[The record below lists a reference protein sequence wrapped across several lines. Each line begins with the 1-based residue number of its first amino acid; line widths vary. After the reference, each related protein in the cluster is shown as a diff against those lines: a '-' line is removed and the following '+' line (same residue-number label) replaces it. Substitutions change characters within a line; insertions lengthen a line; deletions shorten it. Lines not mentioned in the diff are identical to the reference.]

1 MLIALA
7 VLAALEAA
15 PPPVAAVEL
24 IRSGAPG
31 APVNAAP
38 RTLSDVARERR
49 EGRRAV
55 GGFSAVETTVS
66 GGSYAMPA
74 FTWVEEETR
83 PEPEVV
89 PGREPPGEPGPYA
102 TAWGGWGG
110 WPGGAPRRRPHVS
123 HFARPSALPAPNA
136 GHGPASRAGA
146 GPVSLPATHAE
157 GIAMRGATRRP

>member
-15 PPPVAAVEL
+15 PPPVAAVAL
-24 IRSGAPG
+24 ILSGAPG

-38 RTLSDVARERR
+38 RTLSDVARER
-49 EGRRAV
+49 
-55 GGFSAVETTVS
+55 
-66 GGSYAMPA
+66 
-74 FTWVEEETR
+74 
-83 PEPEVV
+83 
-89 PGREPPGEPGPYA
+89 
-102 TAWGGWGG
+102 G